1 MLSILKLV
9 PTWLMG
15 QYETRDTNLEII
27 IASVK
32 LPNRFKSWSMP
43 PFGIPEYST
52 IEGKSWHVSMKS
64 QESSTWF
71 NYMPSIYLSS
81 ITNGALYSSL
91 HIVTWCFGHWP
102 CPKPPA
108 IQLKK
113 KRKRRELSPQSA
125 ETRMLNKEHLLE
137 GNIDGLSCK
146 NTTGRKFYQICGKW
160 NNSI

>member
-1 MLSILKLV
+1 
-9 PTWLMG
+9 MG
-15 QYETRDTNLEII
+15 QYETRDTNLEIT

-32 LPNRFKSWSMP
+32 LPNRFNCRSMP
-43 PFGIPEYST
+43 PCGIPEYST

-64 QESSTWF
+64 LKSSTWI
-71 NYMPSIYLSS
+71 NCMPSIYLSS

-108 IQLKK
+108 IKKRKK
-113 KRKRRELSPQSA
+113 KRAVTTKCT
-125 ETRMLNKEHLLE
+125 ETGMLNKEHLLE
-137 GNIDGLSCK
+137 GKIEGLSCK